1 MTDETKEWLQHLIK
15 ALAAAEPSTF
25 RSTIA
30 SRVWSRVSVSLQSSL
45 ARNALAFRN
54 GRLQGPARKVGLSQP
69 LQSQQEQQGGAAGS
83 AQRLLRQA
91 VQRNGRG
98 DDEDFQDQDQD
109 RDLDGELIVNP
120 SRVGQAGDGVGA
132 AEAEPD
138 Q

>member
-1 MTDETKEWLQHLIK
+1 M
-15 ALAAAEPSTF
+15 
-25 RSTIA
+25 
-30 SRVWSRVSVSLQSSL
+30 SLQSSL

-91 VQRNGRG
+91 VQRSSRG
-98 DDEDFQDQDQD
+98 DDEDFQDQDDQGQD
-109 RDLDGELIVNP
+109 RDPNGEEIVNP
-120 SRVGQAGDGVGA
+120 SRAGQAGDGVGA
-132 AEAEPD
+132 AEAEPG